1 LEADTIPVNPFD
13 PKLVLMRKRDGA
25 LVRVQLIRVS
35 KTIGTDENP
44 EISVNLSI
52 ANFKLIFL

>member
-1 LEADTIPVNPFD
+1 LEADTIPANPFD
-13 PKLVLMRKRDGA
+13 PKPVLMRKRDGA

-52 ANFKLIFL
+52 ANYKFNFL